1 MLKKTKTEYFNSI
14 DIENIR
20 ASQIMGKILRI

>member
-20 ASQIMGKILRI
+20 SSQIMGKILRI